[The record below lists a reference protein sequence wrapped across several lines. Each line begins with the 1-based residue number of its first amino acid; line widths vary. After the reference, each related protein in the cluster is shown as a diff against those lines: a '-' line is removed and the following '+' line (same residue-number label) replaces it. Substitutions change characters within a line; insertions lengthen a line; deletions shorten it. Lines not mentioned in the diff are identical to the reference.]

1 MRSLLVLALVILCL
15 SAAFYAH
22 SRLVVQTPNHKQLW
36 LTRILLI
43 TVGLGFGWAVS
54 SVYLD
59 TSGLATPAAFL
70 GAFGAAHIP
79 AAIILFLKQLRTKQL
94 DDGH

>member
-1 MRSLLVLALVILCL
+1 MRNLLVLALVILPL
-15 SAAFYAH
+15 YAAFYAH
-22 SRLVVQTPNHKQLW
+22 SRLAAQTPNNKQLW
-36 LTRILLI
+36 LTHILLV
-43 TVGLGFGWAVS
+43 TVGLAFGWAVS

-59 TSGLATPAAFL
+59 TSGLETPAAFL

-79 AAIILFLKQLRTKQL
+79 AAIILFLKRLRAKQL